1 MFIYKRLLAKHMPLY
16 GLQGI
21 ASNNTVHRVT
31 GSQILKIRARQF
43 GKRCK
48 GEKSNAQAKITGR
61 GLPRPQYDYK
71 KLVNNL
77 DYAKQNIRNRKCPGN
92 PELVKD
98 MHLEYRQKVNE
109 LEALRN
115 KRNTLSKQNKGGD
128 GESIDAAR
136 KAGKQLKKDLKE
148 LTQITESLYAK
159 MQDEMA
165 QIPNDTHPLSPIGCE
180 SEATIVKEFGNKT
193 DPGNNGSMDHVQ
205 ICDKHELLDF
215 DAGVRVAGSK
225 FLFFKNDAVLLELA
239 LVNWA
244 MQELSSKHS
253 AILSKLEISDSYTPV
268 ITPDVALTDIV
279 RRCGFVPRE
288 QEDQDE
294 DAPSHIYTIKNTD
307 LSLIGTSEIPIAGSK
322 AGLNLDP
329 DTLPLKMVG
338 FSHCFRAEAGASGLL
353 NKGLYRMHQFSKVE
367 MFSFCKQRDS
377 DDVLKEIVDIQV
389 ELMSQLGLHGRVLD
403 MPTEE
408 LGAAAYRKFDV
419 EVYMPGRQEYGEV
432 CSASNCTD
440 YQSRR
445 LGVRSGKDGFVHTVN
460 GTAIA
465 VPRVIL
471 AILETHV
478 NSAGE
483 VEIPKVLQ
491 PYLGKEK
498 IALEI

>member
-1 MFIYKRLLAKHMPLY
+1 MYKRLLASHAPLCALS
-16 GLQGI
+16 GVAGNKTI
-21 ASNNTVHRVT
+21 HRST
-31 GSQILKIRARQF
+31 GSQILKIGARHF
-43 GKRCK
+43 GKKCK
-48 GEKSNAQAKITGR
+48 GEKSNSLAKSTGR

-71 KLVNNL
+71 KLVDNI
-77 DYAKQNIRNRKCPGN
+77 DDVIQNIKNRNCPGN

-98 MHLEYRQKVNE
+98 MYLEYRQKLND
-109 LEALRN
+109 LEALRH

-128 GESIDAAR
+128 SESIDAAR
-136 KAGKQLKKDLKE
+136 KAGKQLKKDIKE
-148 LTQITESLYAK
+148 LNQITESLYVK

-165 QIPNDTHPLSPIGCE
+165 QIPNDTHPLSPVGCE
-180 SEATIVKEFGNKT
+180 SKAKIVKEFGKKS
-193 DPGNNGSMDHVQ
+193 DPGNNSSMDHVQ

-253 AILSKLEISDSYTPV
+253 AILSKLKISESYTPV

-288 QEDQDE
+288 QEGLDE
-294 DAPSHIYTIKNTD
+294 DAPSHIYNIRNTD

-367 MFSFCKQRDS
+367 MFAFCKQLDS
-377 DDVLKEIVDIQV
+377 NDVLQEIVDIQV
-389 ELMSQLGLHGRVLD
+389 ELMSKLGLHGRVLD

-445 LGVRSGKDGFVHTVN
+445 LGVRSGKEGFVHTVN

-471 AILETHV
+471 AMLETHV
-478 NSAGE
+478 NAAGE

-491 PYLGKEK
+491 PYIGKER
-498 IALEI
+498 IALEN